1 MGEIAVKLGRFGSG
15 KTEFA
20 LNYAIKAADSGKKTV
35 LADLD
40 LVNPYFTSGLQAGLM
55 ERHNVKLIASIP
67 TDEKVE
73 LPEDIYSVFSEDW
86 DVSVLDAGGDPVGA
100 RVLGSLLAQF
110 EEARERTKAYYIVNT
125 RRPMSSSVD
134 DICEGISRIEAAARI
149 RVSGLVNNTNLGV
162 ETDYSLLEEGGE
174 ILEQVSAITGIPFV
188 YTMATEGVLGR
199 AGAAVSGKA
208 GKAFLIGRLNR
219 PEWVDQTARAAR
231 WSKNQLKKEGI

>member
-1 MGEIAVKLGRFGSG
+1 MGEIAVILGRFGSG

-86 DVSVLDAGGDPVGA
+86 DVSVLDAGGDPVVL
-100 RVLGSLLAQF
+100 RVPETGQ
-110 EEARERTKAYYIVNT
+110 
-125 RRPMSSSVD
+125 
-134 DICEGISRIEAAARI
+134 GILRSK
-149 RVSGLVNNTNLGV
+149 
-162 ETDYSLLEEGGE
+162 
-174 ILEQVSAITGIPFV
+174 
-188 YTMATEGVLGR
+188 GR
-199 AGAAVSGKA
+199 AGQGQGFQCDFHNVVSLLRTGS
-208 GKAFLIGRLNR
+208 GQRG
-219 PEWVDQTARAAR
+219 
-231 WSKNQLKKEGI
+231 